1 MQTEYYVSLAMLRV
15 TSLSNVIIEQI
26 GAVAVSPQKPL
37 QLIGNGHQQDP
48 LKALD
53 VCDLLKKTYEN

>member
-1 MQTEYYVSLAMLRV
+1 MLRV